1 MTTLVANDLDLR
13 AGKRVLVEKLDWTVG
28 AGQCW
33 FVYGRNGA
41 GRDVGIV

>member
-28 AGQCW
+28 AG
-33 FVYGRNGA
+33 
-41 GRDVGIV
+41 